1 MGDPSAWRQRL
12 LDLSSEPQSP
22 PWNLAEL
29 DGLISPDTLRPAA
42 VLLGLVPRSEGW
54 QVLLTLRTEHLASHA
69 GQVSFPGGRV
79 EPEENVI
86 AAALRETAEE
96 VGIGP
101 ELITPLGFLERF
113 ATISNFAIT
122 PLVAL
127 LDPSIQPRPH
137 LSEVAAVFEAP
148 LSLFRDASRRRIESR
163 IIRGKLRSTYVYEY
177 QGQRIWGATAA
188 ILVNFLECMEAK

>member
-12 LDLSSEPQSP
+12 TKLSSEPQAP

-29 DGLISPDTLRPAA
+29 DGLIDPKALRPAA
-42 VLLGLVPRSEGW
+42 VLLGLVPRSDGW

-79 EPEENVI
+79 EADEDVV
-86 AAALRETAEE
+86 AAALRETSEE

-122 PLVAL
+122 PVVAL
-127 LDPSIQPRPH
+127 LDPTIQPRAH
-137 LSEVAAVFEAP
+137 LGEVAAVFEAP
-148 LSLFRDASRRRIESR
+148 LCLFRDLSRRTVEARM
-163 IIRGKLRSTYVYEY
+163 IRGKLRSTYVFEH

-188 ILVNFLECMEAK
+188 ILVNFIERVETV